1 MSFRNH
7 QNYHSLFVF
16 SPRPKSTAACLKLC
30 LLKLTTFMIRSSYSY
45 TPKWCIFAQT
55 GKNTVIQRLFSQD
68 LSRSC
73 NILPLVTITRPGNRP
88 VTQPPDDRTSR
99 HHSLHTME
107 KYLMRQKYSSDSAVV
122 IVTCLSSVNENP

>member
-1 MSFRNH
+1 MSSFGNY
-7 QNYHSLFVF
+7 QNYHSLFPFVQ
-16 SPRPKSTAACLKLC
+16 SPLMSFCSVALSFRIDNLYDQ
-30 LLKLTTFMIRSSYSY
+30 RGSYSY
-45 TPKWCIFAQT
+45 LTLKWCIFAQT

-107 KYLMRQKYSSDSAVV
+107 KYLMRQKIFKRLCSCNC
-122 IVTCLSSVNENP
+122 IETCL

>member
-7 QNYHSLFVF
+7 QNYHSLFSFVQ
-16 SPRPKSTAACLKLC
+16 SPLLLVRKLC

-107 KYLMRQKYSSDSAVV
+107 KYLMRQKYLSDSAVV
-122 IVTCLSSVNENP
+122 IVTCLSAVNENP